1 MNPDERFELLWTD
14 FLEGDLDA
22 DGMAELQSL
31 LAHHSHLQERATDLL
46 QTHRL
51 LGFVG
56 QEECTSA
63 EVFAC
68 AVLNRLPKTSE
79 AFVGAVMRDV
89 KPAPPS
95 LPRFPWLSWRPLT
108 AAAAGIVF
116 GMLCTSVVFG
126 FGVVRSLERVVSLFH
141 ESFESRP
148 APLVTG
154 MPQEVNLWSGD
165 YSEIV
170 ETYEAVKPADGTK
183 MARVLRS
190 DFEGKT
196 SSKPS
201 KQGDLMRVVDVRTFL
216 REANGGEV
224 VMTLSA
230 LFNAAPFPE
239 AERSDGAVYLYA
251 LGQLGSTEESL
262 LEDALAHSVGYC
274 RPLDRDPATW
284 QSASVR
290 LLVPPGTER
299 VLLKVSF
306 SPVPASGASLS
317 PLPDHVT
324 FAGHFV
330 DEVRAS
336 VSIRHA
342 VPDQRLNAVHQGG
355 EAKVIQP
362 R

>member
-1 MNPDERFELLWTD
+1 MKSEAPHEWHRLFNAALNEQLSDAERAQLSAVLKSSAEARQLW
-14 FLEGDLDA
+14 FLYQDNECSL
-22 DGMAELQSL
+22 AEL
-31 LAHHSHLQERATDLL
+31 
-46 QTHRL
+46 
-51 LGFVG
+51 
-56 QEECTSA
+56 
-63 EVFAC
+63 
-68 AVLNRLPKTSE
+68 
-79 AFVGAVMRDV
+79 
-89 KPAPPS
+89 KPRRPAKS
-95 LPRFPWLSWRPLT
+95 PRTGLPWLSWRPLT

-126 FGVVRSLERVVSLFH
+126 FGARSIEKGLSLLH
-141 ESFESRP
+141 ESFESGP
-148 APLVTG
+148 TPLVTG
-154 MPQEVNLWSGD
+154 MPQELNLWSGD
-165 YSEIV
+165 YSELV
-170 ETYEAVKPADGTK
+170 ETHEGVKPAQGTK

-201 KQGDLMRVVDVRTFL
+201 KQGDLMRVIDVRPFL

-274 RPLDRDPATW
+274 RQLDRDPATW

-342 VPDQRLNAVHQGG
+342 APNQRN
-355 EAKVIQP
+355 EALP
-362 R
+362 

>member
-1 MNPDERFELLWTD
+1 M
-14 FLEGDLDA
+14 
-22 DGMAELQSL
+22 
-31 LAHHSHLQERATDLL
+31 
-46 QTHRL
+46 
-51 LGFVG
+51 
-56 QEECTSA
+56 
-63 EVFAC
+63 
-68 AVLNRLPKTSE
+68 
-79 AFVGAVMRDV
+79 
-89 KPAPPS
+89 
-95 LPRFPWLSWRPLT
+95 
-108 AAAAGIVF
+108 
-116 GMLCTSVVFG
+116 
-126 FGVVRSLERVVSLFH
+126 H
-141 ESFESRP
+141 ESFESGP
-148 APLVTG
+148 TPLVTG
-154 MPQEVNLWSGD
+154 MPQELNLWSGD
-165 YSEIV
+165 YSELV
-170 ETYEAVKPADGTK
+170 ETHEGVKPAQGTK

-201 KQGDLMRVVDVRTFL
+201 KQGDLMRVIDVRPFL

-284 QSASVR
+284 QSASAR
-290 LLVPPGTER
+290 LLLPPGTER

-306 SPVPASGASLS
+306 SPMSASGKSQS

-336 VSIRHA
+336 VNIRKA
-342 VPDQRLNAVHQGG
+342 APNQRN
-355 EAKVIQP
+355 EALP
-362 R
+362 